1 MVCSISGSFI
11 RALYLKV
18 NEVNKKQAVVK
29 ELMKEIKNLT
39 QVTDNETAIVHSVT
53 KVDTKEELN
62 DLEKLLEDQSEYA
75 ALVRL
80 K

>member
-18 NEVNKKQAVVK
+18 NEVNKKQAVIR
-29 ELMKEIKNLT
+29 ELRKKINNLT
-39 QVTDNETAIVHSVT
+39 QVTNNETAIVHSVT
-53 KVDTKEELN
+53 KVDTKEEFN
-62 DLEKLLEDQSEYA
+62 DLEKPLEDQSEYA
-75 ALVRL
+75 ALVSL